1 MTLSL
6 RRSAA
11 TLAVLAALLTA
22 CATSRDAPS
31 ADPSPL
37 RPRNAASASA
47 TASPSGPA
55 SPSAGLSGEAI
66 THELADKID
75 EELRDELLA
84 MMAEDQAVRTGVA
97 PPGDD
102 RSAEE
107 LFGQMGAVDEA
118 NSLRIR
124 EILDEHGWPGWSMVG
139 EDGSLAAWVVIQH
152 ADRQLDLQELGLR
165 YLHGAVDAGDASA
178 GDLAYLVDRVRVAKG
193 QPQVYGTQLGAGPD
207 GELTP
212 QTPIEDEANVDAR
225 RAEAGLG
232 TLEEYYEEFRRA
244 MEELPEE

>member
-1 MTLSL
+1 M
-6 RRSAA
+6 
-11 TLAVLAALLTA
+11 
-22 CATSRDAPS
+22 
-31 ADPSPL
+31 
-37 RPRNAASASA
+37 
-47 TASPSGPA
+47 
-55 SPSAGLSGEAI
+55 EAI
-66 THELADKID
+66 PHELADEIN
-75 EELRDELLA
+75 EEQRDQLLA
-84 MMAEDQAVRTGVA
+84 TMAEDQAVRTGVA

-102 RSAEE
+102 RTAEE
-107 LFGQMGAVDEA
+107 LLGQMGAVDAA

-124 EILDEHGWPGWSMVG
+124 EILEEHGWPGWSMVG

-165 YLHGAVDAGDASA
+165 YLQGAVDAGDASA

-207 GELTP
+207 GELIP
-212 QTPIEDEANVDAR
+212 QTPIENGANVDAR